1 MMDSIHEKSIWH
13 FFVGGDAN
21 AFSALFKGYYP
32 MLYNYGLKI
41 SGNIAIT
48 EDCLQDFFIYLYE
61 HKQNLGEVNNV
72 GSYLFVS
79 FRRAILKKLKK
90 ERLFT
95 DYDELTADVSKFE
108 FSVEEIA
115 IQQELTSMKRTA
127 VTSLLNSLS
136 LREKEAVY
144 LKYYSNLKT
153 DQIVTI
159 MGISYQSVL
168 NTLQKAFLK
177 LRKASESEAIMEM
190 LKG

>member
-1 MMDSIHEKSIWH
+1 MDITPEKSIWY
-13 FFVGGDAN
+13 FFVKGDVN
-21 AFSALFKGYYP
+21 AFSTLFKGYYP

-41 SGNIAIT
+41 SNNVSLT

-61 HKQNLGEVNNV
+61 NKQNLGGVNNV

-79 FRRAILKKLKK
+79 FRRAILKRLKK

-127 VTSLLNSLS
+127 LASLLNSLS

-153 DQIVTI
+153 VQITTV

-168 NTLQKAFLK
+168 NTLQKAFVK
-177 LRKASESEAIMEM
+177 LRKSSESEAVMEM